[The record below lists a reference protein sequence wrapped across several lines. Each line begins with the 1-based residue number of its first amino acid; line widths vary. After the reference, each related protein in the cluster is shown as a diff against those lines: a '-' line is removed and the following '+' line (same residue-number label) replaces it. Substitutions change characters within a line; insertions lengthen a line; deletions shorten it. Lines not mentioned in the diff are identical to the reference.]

1 MPVPQSARRRR
12 HKPAKP
18 SSSFPL
24 TPHNNGQWC
33 KKIRGKVHFFG
44 VWEDPQAAHNN
55 YLLVAADLHAG
66 RQPRPTV
73 SAGGASVK
81 QVCNHYL
88 TFQAQKLDVGEIAP
102 RWFEDCRRVAESF
115 ARSVGP
121 GRLVSDLLPA
131 DFEQYRQSVIRHG
144 LNGRGKGLGAH
155 ALSRCITVIRSVFR
169 YAYETDLL
177 DKPMKYGK
185 GLEKPSSRARR
196 KARRAAELSDG
207 KRLLSASQIRA
218 MLDAANSSLR
228 AMVLL
233 GINGGFGNAD
243 CARLPAGAVDFGRAV
258 MEFDRPKTGVERVV
272 PLWPETAEALR
283 QVLASRPTP
292 ADAESADLVFVTTFG
307 HPWLRENVHRTPDN
321 SIEKVVP
328 IDSIRQEFDKLL
340 GRLGLKRRGIGFC
353 TLRHTFRTW
362 ADEVRDQHA
371 IHRIMGHTIPGMS
384 GIYVEEISLDRLRAV
399 VNHVRSKLFGT
410 AKTPQPATPTPATAT

>member
-1 MPVPQSARRRR
+1 MSVRPLARRHR

-18 SSSFPL
+18 SPSFPL

-33 KKIRGKVHFFG
+33 KKIRGKLYFFG
-44 VWEDPQAAHNN
+44 VWKYPQAAHDK
-55 YLLVAADLHAG
+55 YLRVAADLHAG
-66 RQPRPTV
+66 RQPRTTV
-73 SAGGASVK
+73 SAEGASVK
-81 QVCNHYL
+81 EVCNHYL
-88 TFQAQKLDVGEIAP
+88 TFQAQKLDAGEIAP
-102 RWFEDCRRVAESF
+102 RWFEDCRRVVESF

-131 DFEQYRQSVIRHG
+131 DFQQYRQRVIRHG
-144 LNGRGKGLGAH
+144 LNGRSKGLGAH
-155 ALSRCITVIRSVFR
+155 ALTRCITVVRSVFK
-169 YAYETDLL
+169 YAYETDLI

-185 GLEKPSSRARR
+185 GLEKPSSRAKR
-196 KARRAAELSDG
+196 KARRAAELADG
-207 KRLLSASQIRA
+207 KRLLSAPQIRA
-218 MLDAANSSLR
+218 MLDVANTSLR
-228 AMVLL
+228 AMILL

-243 CARLPAGAVDFGRAV
+243 CAKIPVGAVDFRRAV
-258 MEFDRPKTGVERVV
+258 IEFDRPKTGVERVV

-283 QVLASRPTP
+283 QVLASRPPPT
-292 ADAESADLVFVTTFG
+292 DAECEGLVFVTTFG

-328 IDSIRQEFDKLL
+328 IDGIRQEFDKIL
-340 GRLGLKRRGIGFC
+340 RKTGLKRKGLGFYA
-353 TLRHTFRTW
+353 LQHTFRTW

-410 AKTPQPATPTPATAT
+410 AETSQPAAPTPATAT